1 MHINFNKIIIDNF
14 MSFGH
19 AEFSFNNLGYVLIKG
34 INNNIRDNALSNG
47 SGKST
52 LFNALCYALTG
63 ETIQGVSSNL
73 NNLFTQ
79 DDMSVSLDFLVDKMN
94 FNITRSKTLSG
105 KSDLKISVD
114 GVDKSGKGIRESE
127 AILKQY
133 LPELTSDLIGEI
145 ILIGQGMPHKFSSN
159 TPSGRKELLE
169 KLSNSDFMIIDLK
182 SKVEAREQI
191 LKNNLQNLNNKNIK
205 LETELNLYND
215 QLANKKLELSKY
227 DKRPDFNKDIEQK
240 AIEIKQV
247 EDQLNQLN
255 IDITKCSETLE
266 SLYEDKNKLDNN
278 RQKEIDQEENEFS
291 KANSLIN
298 KELTENLS
306 SLKALKVE
314 IQKLSSITDVCPT
327 CGQKLHNV
335 EKPDISKHLLRQS
348 ELEAVVEDLTTK
360 DNKQKEALRLN
371 KEIIINQYND
381 NVKTINEQINT
392 LKVKNTHFNTEKENL
407 LTRLNSVK
415 LEHLKLV
422 SEADSFDQNK
432 LNLENQVKDIESKQ
446 IQLNSDLLY
455 NNKEIADLNEHLSS
469 INKMITALKR
479 DFRGILL
486 TNIITYIDKKCK
498 EYCYEIFNNS
508 DIEFKLDGNNI
519 NINYQNKSL
528 ENLSG
533 GEQQKVDLIVQ
544 FAIRSMMQE
553 CSGFTSNILVLDE
566 ILDNLDSVGSD
577 AVLNFISNRLTDVEN
592 IFIISHHADT
602 LNINTDSTIT
612 IVKNEKGVSS
622 IYEI

>member
-79 DDMSVSLDFLVDKMN
+79 DDMSVSLDFLVDKMH

-278 RQKEIDQEENEFS
+278 RQKELDQEENEFS

-348 ELEAVVEDLTTK
+348 ELEALVGDLTTK

>member
-105 KSDLKISVD
+105 KSDLKINVD

-191 LKNNLQNLNNKNIK
+191 LKNNLQNLNDKNIK

-278 RQKEIDQEENEFS
+278 RQKELDQEENEFS

-335 EKPDISKHLLRQS
+335 EKPDVSKHLLRQS
-348 ELEAVVEDLTTK
+348 ELEALVEDLTTK

>member
-79 DDMSVSLDFLVDKMN
+79 DDMSVSLDFLVDKMH

-278 RQKEIDQEENEFS
+278 RQKELDQEENEFS

-348 ELEAVVEDLTTK
+348 ELEALVEDLTTK